1 MENPSSPKAKKACQ
15 VRSNVKIMLI
25 SFFGANGILH
35 EGICSSWTNCES
47 TVLFEGVEKLTR

>member
-1 MENPSSPKAKKACQ
+1 VLRFRHGNKISIEPMENPSSPKAKKACQ

-35 EGICSSWTNCES
+35 EGI
-47 TVLFEGVEKLTR
+47 